1 MILSKLRLIEIFV
14 TPMYLHTSFFLR
26 IRFSGLGWGLK
37 PYKIAIPPLHGL
49 QWRHGAVS
57 VGARAM
63 ELPHRSAEK
72 ATNFSQGR
80 GGGYRG
86 GEGNISHAFKT
97 PEGSADII
105 MVTVVSII
113 FLIFDFSEDGAN
125 QRSSI

>member
-14 TPMYLHTSFFLR
+14 TPMYLPTSFFLR

-49 QWRHGAVS
+49 QWRSPIGNSHGAVS

-72 ATNFSQGR
+72 AANCSQGR
-80 GGGYRG
+80 GGDYRG

-97 PEGSADII
+97 PEGSAD
-105 MVTVVSII
+105 TSILN
-113 FLIFDFSEDGAN
+113 FNFPHPL
-125 QRSSI
+125 